1 MICASVSGGKDST
14 ALLAWLI
21 ENSKDDIRAVF
32 ADTGNEHEI
41 TLEYVDYLERVTG
54 IKIERVGGKLL
65 FPELCLKKRIFP
77 SKMRRYCTT
86 ELKMNP
92 TREYLKPLPELTTV
106 AIGVRRDESRS
117 RKCVPDWNWSDY
129 YKTDIWRP
137 IADWTVEQVF
147 EMHKRHG
154 IEPNPLYKMGL
165 GRVGCMPCINERKAN
180 IKQIAKLFPEHID
193 KIREWEQAMPMC
205 SGRKSTF
212 FQHGDIDSVLRWV
225 GSGQGELFE
234 APACMSAYGLCE

>member
-54 IKIERVGGKLL
+54 IKIERVRGKLL
-65 FPELCLKKRIFP
+65 FPGLCLKRRFFP
-77 SKMRRYCTT
+77 SPLRRFCTT
-86 ELKMNP
+86 ELKMAP
-92 TREYLKPLPELTTV
+92 VREYLKALPELTTL
-106 AIGVRRDESRS
+106 AIGVRRDESQS
-117 RKCVPDWNWSDY
+117 RKCVPDWDWSDY
-129 YKTDIWRP
+129 YKTDVWRP

-154 IEPNPLYKMGL
+154 IKPNPLYKMGFS
-165 GRVGCMPCINERKAN
+165 RVGCMPCTNERKAD
-180 IKQIAKLFPEHID
+180 IKRINKVFPEHIQKLRD
-193 KIREWEQAMPMC
+193 WEAQMLMTT
-205 SGRKSTF
+205 GFERTF
-212 FQHGDIDSVLRWV
+212 FDRDIDSVLRWV